1 MLSARTIIGIVVG
14 GAIISIGGY
23 SLVTSFGLQEVN
35 FDDTFSPGE
44 STTYQFSAPKT
55 SKQWIN
61 ITGDTFQLDLRTP
74 RGGMQIDEEVY
85 KNELSIEWVHLTD
98 GESTLKLNNT
108 GNSDLNAKGYFT
120 ILTDP
125 IYITYH
131 ILVITAGVIIIGFS
145 AGFSVRK
152 PRGF

>member
-1 MLSARTIIGIVVG
+1 MLSALTIIGIVAG
-14 GAIISIGGY
+14 SIISALGGIA
-23 SLVTSFGLQEVN
+23 LVTSFGLQQVD
-35 FDDTFSPGE
+35 FDDTFPPGGGD
-44 STTYQFSAPKT
+44 TYQFFAPKT

-61 ITGDTFQLDLRTP
+61 ITGDAFHIDLRTP
-74 RGGMQIDEEVY
+74 RGGIQIDDEDY
-85 KNELSIEWVHLTD
+85 KEKLSIEWVHLDD
-98 GESTLKLNNT
+98 GESILTLRNT

-125 IYITYH
+125 ILTIYH
-131 ILVITAGVIIIGFS
+131 ILVITAGVVIIGFS

>member
-1 MLSARTIIGIVVG
+1 MLSARTIIGIIVG
-14 GAIISIGGY
+14 SAIIAIGAY
-23 SLVTSFGLQEVN
+23 SLVTSFGLNQVD
-35 FDDTFSPGE
+35 FDDTLSTGE
-44 STTYQFSAPKT
+44 STTYHFSAPKT

-61 ITGDTFQLDLRTP
+61 ITGDTFTVDLKTP
-74 RGGMQIDEEVY
+74 KGGIKIHEEEY
-85 KNELSIEWVHLTD
+85 KEELSIEWVHLLD

-108 GNSDLNAKGYFT
+108 GNSELNAQGYFT

-131 ILVITAGVIIIGFS
+131 ILVITAGVVIIGFS